1 MVESDFKLPIPNSST
16 QYVSKNSIPE
26 CFRMRMSELRLKP
39 IEGFIVIIIQ
49 GQTLRKSTT
58 QPIYELQETVL
69 KEPLV
74 CGKCAAWGGM

>member
-39 IEGFIVIIIQ
+39 IEGFIVINYT
-49 GQTLRKSTT
+49 GSDAKEKYNTT
-58 QPIYELQETVL
+58 HIRATRNSIER
-69 KEPLV
+69 
-74 CGKCAAWGGM
+74 AFGMW